1 MAQVKSQGLREK
13 AVLREPPV
21 ARYDAIDWSFNLTT
35 SEFICDLKAAN
46 ALFHSSVSIANIQ
59 ELLLYMTP
67 SKAAEMKRCFKYVI
81 ESGKSHALNC
91 NLVILDQALTYVEI
105 FIERTSLTQLQGT
118 IRPLLKLESLQ
129 EVAKLFEGV
138 FDNTHH
144 GLILT
149 DDQTRVLAC
158 NHYFEQH
165 SGFKQNELLGLKAN
179 VFNAGKHSKEFFQ
192 SMWHDI
198 NTKDHW
204 SGVILNRRA
213 SGLVAPQELTIQKI
227 VLQDGR
233 VFFVGMTLDLADNL
247 HRVADTAL
255 GDIDLLTQLPT
266 EQKFKAL
273 LETYCVEHPQ
283 GQTQIVLAFQPAF
296 ESGLHH
302 TETLMLSSFLA
313 RSKEVKLVGYVGK
326 DIYLV
331 SLSCS
336 ECQKNTDFRLIQ
348 HAIRLFMKELKNESS
363 SHTAIINGR
372 IGVSVLGFDAKTP
385 ARMVTHAMQAMLE
398 QHAGEARNISFYH
411 SEIHQQVK
419 RRKNL
424 EDRVAKA
431 IAQKD
436 LEIHYQ
442 PIVDTKTWNIAKF
455 EALCR
460 FKPVPDLP
468 FTTQEMINIAEELDL
483 IAELDRCVSIL
494 SLQDLPKI
502 KTLFGQGVGVTIN
515 RSFNTKMDATQIL
528 ANTMEI
534 IDRYTD
540 TPQSVTIELTESAY
554 FDSQSHQVDA
564 LNALRSRGV
573 TVAIDDFGTGYSSFT
588 YLSDCNFDYLKI
600 DREFVTDIQVNSNK
614 YSIVKMITE
623 LSHTLGVKV
632 VAEGVETEHEVW
644 VLKSLGIDYI
654 QGYIFSKPLPLKEL
668 VRTKEYRNRFAYSGA
683 KVEQERK
690 PNCLLNLF
698 KEGKPH
704 LDPSEPISLA
714 YQYIKAT
721 KVDVLPVVNQ
731 GECVGI
737 VDVAS
742 LNLYL
747 TPNMG
752 TDLETTR
759 EAAVW
764 RKPVNQI
771 MKFHFTQLDAYTE
784 LNQVVNL
791 IEKGHDFPWV
801 LVDNTRYKG
810 LLTQADVLRY
820 LAESQ

>member
-1 MAQVKSQGLREK
+1 
-13 AVLREPPV
+13 
-21 ARYDAIDWSFNLTT
+21 
-35 SEFICDLKAAN
+35 
-46 ALFHSSVSIANIQ
+46 
-59 ELLLYMTP
+59 
-67 SKAAEMKRCFKYVI
+67 
-81 ESGKSHALNC
+81 
-91 NLVILDQALTYVEI
+91 
-105 FIERTSLTQLQGT
+105 
-118 IRPLLKLESLQ
+118 
-129 EVAKLFEGV
+129 
-138 FDNTHH
+138 
-144 GLILT
+144 
-149 DDQTRVLAC
+149 
-158 NHYFEQH
+158 
-165 SGFKQNELLGLKAN
+165 
-179 VFNAGKHSKEFFQ
+179 
-192 SMWHDI
+192 
-198 NTKDHW
+198 
-204 SGVILNRRA
+204 
-213 SGLVAPQELTIQKI
+213 
-227 VLQDGR
+227 
-233 VFFVGMTLDLADNL
+233 
-247 HRVADTAL
+247 
-255 GDIDLLTQLPT
+255 
-266 EQKFKAL
+266 
-273 LETYCVEHPQ
+273 
-283 GQTQIVLAFQPAF
+283 
-296 ESGLHH
+296 
-302 TETLMLSSFLA
+302 
-313 RSKEVKLVGYVGK
+313 
-326 DIYLV
+326 
-331 SLSCS
+331 
-336 ECQKNTDFRLIQ
+336 
-348 HAIRLFMKELKNESS
+348 
-363 SHTAIINGR
+363 
-372 IGVSVLGFDAKTP
+372 
-385 ARMVTHAMQAMLE
+385 
-398 QHAGEARNISFYH
+398 
-411 SEIHQQVK
+411 
-419 RRKNL
+419 
-424 EDRVAKA
+424 
-431 IAQKD
+431 
-436 LEIHYQ
+436 
-442 PIVDTKTWNIAKF
+442 
-455 EALCR
+455 
-460 FKPVPDLP
+460 
-468 FTTQEMINIAEELDL
+468 
-483 IAELDRCVSIL
+483 LDRCVSIL

-515 RSFNTKMDATQIL
+515 RSLNTKMDATQIL

-668 VRTKEYRNRFAYSGA
+668 VRAKEYRNRFVYSGA

-791 IEKGHDFPWV
+791 IEKGHAFPWV